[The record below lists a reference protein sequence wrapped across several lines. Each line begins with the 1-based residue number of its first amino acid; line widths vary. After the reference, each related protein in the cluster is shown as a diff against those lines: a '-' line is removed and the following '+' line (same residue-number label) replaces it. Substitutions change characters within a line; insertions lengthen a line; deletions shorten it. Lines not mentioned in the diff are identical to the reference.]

1 MHFNEG
7 YIFKEINIKYMNVGI
22 IGGSDGL
29 GKTLVYYFRDEF
41 TVYISARDH
50 KKGRA
55 VAEELNINY
64 IESNAGLANISD
76 ILIISVPIQHTSD
89 VIREVAPFMKD
100 GSVMIDVTSIKE
112 EPSNTMKEVLP
123 ETVEYIPTH
132 PVFGPR
138 TTELD
143 NQVIVLT
150 ADKKGK
156 WYERVYNYLA
166 SQNMRI
172 IETTPEKHDF
182 MMSIVQVLTHFSFI
196 STAYAFE
203 KLKVDINE
211 TEDYES
217 PIYNLMIDVIARI
230 VAQNPYLTYNIQS
243 MNSNGP
249 NIRNTFADAVLEL
262 RDVINNA
269 DEDEFVKIAIKA
281 TKNMGDIK
289 NALGRSDKAISA
301 LSHEYGL
308 LHKSVGKE
316 VGLKHI
322 YSGKIHVGVLESVDG
337 KTAVLKS
344 GNKTKNLRIAN
355 IDVLSDAELQ
365 EWKIHN
371 LKHEKQSI
379 SCVFSKN
386 VNVNVI
392 EDTVVNMDN
401 IIDIRLIDAYNGPQI
416 DENSISLTFEVEALS
431 KSDIENVI
439 KLFTGFG
446 GTIR

>member
-1 MHFNEG
+1 
-7 YIFKEINIKYMNVGI
+7 MNVGI

-29 GKTLVYYFRDEF
+29 GKTLIYYFRDEF
-41 TVYISARDH
+41 TVYISGRDH
-50 KKGRA
+50 KKGRS
-55 VAEELNINY
+55 VADELGVNY

-112 EPSNTMKEVLP
+112 EPSRTMREVLP
-123 ETVEYIPTH
+123 ETIEYIPTH

-156 WYERVYNYLA
+156 WYDRVYKYLA
-166 SQNMRI
+166 SKNMRI

-203 KLKVDINE
+203 KLKVDISE

-289 NALGRSDKAISA
+289 NALGRSD
-301 LSHEYGL
+301 LSL
-308 LHKSVGKE
+308 I
-316 VGLKHI
+316 HI
-322 YSGKIHVGVLESVDG
+322 
-337 KTAVLKS
+337 
-344 GNKTKNLRIAN
+344 
-355 IDVLSDAELQ
+355 
-365 EWKIHN
+365 
-371 LKHEKQSI
+371 
-379 SCVFSKN
+379 
-386 VNVNVI
+386 
-392 EDTVVNMDN
+392 
-401 IIDIRLIDAYNGPQI
+401 
-416 DENSISLTFEVEALS
+416 
-431 KSDIENVI
+431 
-439 KLFTGFG
+439 
-446 GTIR
+446 

>member
-1 MHFNEG
+1 MF
-7 YIFKEINIKYMNVGI
+7 IKVINMKIGI

-29 GKTLVYYFRDEF
+29 GKTLIYYFRDEF
-41 TVYISARDH
+41 DVTISGRDH
-50 KKGRA
+50 KKGQK
-55 VAEELNINY
+55 VADEMNVEY
-64 IESNAGLANISD
+64 IESNKKLAGISD
-76 ILIISVPIQHTSD
+76 ILIISVPINSTTS
-89 VIREVAPFMKD
+89 VIREVAPFMKK
-100 GSVMIDVTSIKE
+100 GSLMIDVTSVKE
-112 EPSNTMKEVLP
+112 EPLKAMQENLPSN
-123 ETVEYIPTH
+123 VEYIPTH

-269 DEDEFVKIAIKA
+269 DEDEFVCLLDSVATCLAILSVLSS
-281 TKNMGDIK
+281 ND
-289 NALGRSDKAISA
+289 RS
-301 LSHEYGL
+301 
-308 LHKSVGKE
+308 
-316 VGLKHI
+316 
-322 YSGKIHVGVLESVDG
+322 
-337 KTAVLKS
+337 AVLS
-344 GNKTKNLRIAN
+344 NT
-355 IDVLSDAELQ
+355 
-365 EWKIHN
+365 
-371 LKHEKQSI
+371 
-379 SCVFSKN
+379 
-386 VNVNVI
+386 
-392 EDTVVNMDN
+392 
-401 IIDIRLIDAYNGPQI
+401 
-416 DENSISLTFEVEALS
+416 
-431 KSDIENVI
+431 
-439 KLFTGFG
+439 
-446 GTIR
+446 